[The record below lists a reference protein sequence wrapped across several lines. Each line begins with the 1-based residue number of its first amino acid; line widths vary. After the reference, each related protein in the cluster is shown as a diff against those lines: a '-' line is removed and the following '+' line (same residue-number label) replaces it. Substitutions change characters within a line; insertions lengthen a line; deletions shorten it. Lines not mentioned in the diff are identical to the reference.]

1 MKIILLKDVA
11 KVGRRYE
18 VKELADGYARN
29 FIIARGLGMMADQK
43 NLKKL
48 EELKKKVGVT
58 KQPEGVL
65 LAKQLEGLKGL
76 KVHLKS
82 KANPEGH
89 LFAGIH
95 PDQIAKQLQI
105 EQGINFP
112 PESIILDKAIKS
124 VGEHSVKI
132 KIADQVGQFSLVVEA
147 L

>member
-29 FIIARGLGMMADQK
+29 FIIARGLGMMADAK

-48 EELKKKVGVT
+48 EELKKQLGATQQFNGVT
-58 KQPEGVL
+58 L
-65 LAKQLEGLKGL
+65 TKQLEQLKGL
-76 KVHLKS
+76 KVHLKV

-95 PDQIAKQLQI
+95 PDQIVKQLQI

-112 PESIILDKAIKS
+112 PEAILLEGAIKS
-124 VGEHSVKI
+124 VGEHLVKI
-132 KIADQVGQFSLVVEA
+132 KIADQVGQFLLIVEA